1 MKQKLVRAEKQNKQI
16 HHYTWDF
23 NTPLAEIDRTARQ
36 KISKYLEDLDNTITQ
51 QNLGDF
57 SIYHFSK

>member
-36 KISKYLEDLDNTITQ
+36 KISKVIRELN
-51 QNLGDF
+51 
-57 SIYHFSK
+57 

>member
-1 MKQKLVRAEKQNKQI
+1 MKQKLVRTEKQNKQI

-36 KISKYLEDLDNTITQ
+36 KISKVTRELN
-51 QNLGDF
+51 
-57 SIYHFSK
+57 